1 MMRFVVMLIL
11 SVMTL
16 VPATGAT
23 GISNSTLGYQP
34 EMLNN
39 AYEVRITLNG
49 ILSVK
54 ATKPAMGDGQ
64 DSPVTMSSGND
75 ETRTALT
82 KGNWAYRAM
91 ISIIDGITP
100 INTTYKVELERNG
113 TPVSTLYIKHC
124 PKSRL
129 PRQSNIRSRHEHAQ
143 PRRITHGQSYG
154 RITT

>member
-1 MMRFVVMLIL
+1 MSQRLEL
-11 SVMTL
+11 
-16 VPATGAT
+16 T

-100 INTTYKVELERNG
+100 INCCVG
-113 TPVSTLYIKHC
+113 
-124 PKSRL
+124 
-129 PRQSNIRSRHEHAQ
+129 
-143 PRRITHGQSYG
+143 
-154 RITT
+154 